1 MALIETIRLRGTG
14 RRMTLRFPERWRP
27 ANAAATG
34 LSLVE
39 ALLIVALAW
48 AVAVLFWMVLRPLGP
63 LGRWQTPTSA
73 LTVADPLILTRFDP
87 FFRSA
92 ATGTTAVTSLPLK
105 LFGIRIDQAMGR
117 GSAIIAAGD
126 GLQNSFAVG
135 EEIMPGV
142 RLKSVSFDSVAIER
156 GGATE
161 QLFLD
166 QSVATS
172 AAPAAGVAGSSTAGS
187 GATVATVQSLG
198 AAIAFAPRIE
208 NGAVRGFVVGPK
220 GASDVFAATGL
231 QQGDVVTQ
239 INGIVIRS
247 AEDAASALSS
257 AGAAGS
263 IAFGVERGGK
273 PITVT
278 AGVPK

>member
-1 MALIETIRLRGTG
+1 MAIIETIRLRDTG
-14 RRMTLRFPERWRP
+14 KRMTLRFPDRWRP
-27 ANAAATG
+27 ASAVATG
-34 LSLVE
+34 LTIVE

-63 LGRWQTPTSA
+63 LGRWQTPTPV
-73 LTVADPLILTRFDP
+73 LTIADPLILTRFDP

-92 ATGTTAVTSLPLK
+92 ATGTTTVTSLPLK
-105 LFGIRIDQAMGR
+105 LFGIRINIAMGR

-126 GLQNSFAVG
+126 GLQNSYAVG

-142 RLKSVSFDSVAIER
+142 RLKSVSFEGVTIER

-172 AAPAAGVAGSSTAGS
+172 AAPAGAAAASPTGTPMAT
-187 GATVATVQSLG
+187 GATAQALG

-208 NGAVRGFVVGPK
+208 NGAIRGFVVGPK
-220 GASDVFAATGL
+220 GAGDVFAASGL

-239 INGIVIRS
+239 INGTVIRS
-247 AEDAASALSS
+247 ADDAASALSS

-263 IAFGVERGGK
+263 IVFGVERSGK
-273 PITVT
+273 PMTVT

>member
-1 MALIETIRLRGTG
+1 MAITETIRLRGTG
-14 RRMTLRFPERWRP
+14 KRMTLRFPDRWRP
-27 ANAAATG
+27 ANAAATA
-34 LSLVE
+34 LTVIE

-48 AVAVLFWMVLRPLGP
+48 AAAVLFWMVLRPLGP
-63 LGRWQTPTSA
+63 LGRWQTPTPV
-73 LTVADPLILTRFDP
+73 LTIADPLILTRFDP

-105 LFGIRIDQAMGR
+105 LFGIRINTAMGR

-135 EEIMPGV
+135 EEILPGV
-142 RLKSVSFDSVAIER
+142 RLKSVSFDGVTIER

-161 QLFLD
+161 QLFID

-172 AAPAAGVAGSSTAGS
+172 ATPAGASAGAPGVVSGSVS
-187 GATVATVQSLG
+187 ATSQSLG

-220 GASDVFAATGL
+220 GAGDVFAASGL

-239 INGIVIRS
+239 INGTVIRS
-247 AEDAASALSS
+247 ADDAASALSS

-263 IAFGVERGGK
+263 IVFGVERSGK
-273 PITVT
+273 PMTVT
-278 AGVPK
+278 AGAPR